1 MVELL
6 CMNIRVTA
14 AILTLSEKFGKL
26 QQTFLPQ
33 LQDNQQSQQQ
43 GSTVDTVSSNGT
55 ISSPMTSTAGS
66 LSYSQANM
74 QCLTND
80 EFAQQA
86 QQAFYSQGDML
97 SMLQQQ
103 NSTNNS
109 KIPDIVL
116 SGKSVAKLRW
126 EFCQGPVV
134 QKLISSSTFL

>member
-1 MVELL
+1 MTMVEHL
-6 CMNIRVTA
+6 CLNIRVTT

-26 QQTFLPQ
+26 QQTSLPQ

-116 SGKSVAKLRW
+116 SGKSVAELRW
-126 EFCQGPVV
+126 DFAKGRLF
-134 QKLISSSTFL
+134 KS